1 MRAVTQA
8 SFGGPEQLKID
19 SIDKPIPAA
28 GQVLVRVIATS
39 VNRPDIIQRQG
50 NYPPPPGD
58 SEVLGLEIAGEVAE
72 VGRGRRC
79 ALLPMK
85 QTVDRL
91 LLWALGLW
99 ARGL

>member
-39 VNRPDIIQRQG
+39 VNRPDIIQRQ
-50 NYPPPPGD
+50 
-58 SEVLGLEIAGEVAE
+58 V
-72 VGRGRRC
+72 
-79 ALLPMK
+79 
-85 QTVDRL
+85 TTHRL
-91 LLWALGLW
+91 QVILRSWALRLPEKSLRW
-99 ARGL
+99 APGFCDGRLAIG